1 MLATAFATRPA
12 VHSAM
17 SNVDEAR
24 DPLER
29 QMVSGPVRTIEA
41 KEHIFREGDA
51 VSHVY
56 KVEVGHV
63 CIYKTLS
70 DGRRQVIDFAYPGD
84 LIGLGSLGNHE
95 SNAQATTRTRLRFIP
110 IATLRQAVRTDGAL
124 GLKLYEAMSRELSA
138 SRELLFTVSQRTAGE
153 RVASFLLALSRR
165 QERNGQDACEFV
177 LPMTRSDIADFLGLT
192 IETVSRTFT
201 KLRGD
206 GLIDLAQCVL
216 VKITDMERLAELAEG
231 RCD

>member
-1 MLATAFATRPA
+1 MLATAFATRPETIA
-12 VHSAM
+12 VPT
-17 SNVDEAR
+17 EIGTTR

-29 QMVSGPVRTIEA
+29 QMLSGPVRTIEA
-41 KEHIFREGDA
+41 KEHIFREGDV

-63 CIYKTLS
+63 CIYKTLP

-84 LIGLGSLGNHE
+84 LIGLGSLGEHE
-95 SNAQATTRTRLRFIP
+95 CNAQATSRTQLRFIP
-110 IATLRQAVRTDGAL
+110 VSTLRQAVRTDGSV

-138 SRELLFTVSQRTAGE
+138 SRELLFSVSQRTAGE

-165 QERNGQDACEFV
+165 QERNGQDPSEFV

-206 GLIDLAQCVL
+206 GLIELAQCVL
-216 VKITDMERLAELAEG
+216 VKITDPERLAELAEG